1 VKQMCAL
8 ELWRTVFYLVLKVGG
23 GIEMRGK
30 HRGWSMPQEDAQRML
45 RLIEERIAAPDI
57 EARHKDA
64 LIRLRQLL
72 EEEIVAEA
80 ESEAAENHR
89 EAA

>member
-1 VKQMCAL
+1 
-8 ELWRTVFYLVLKVGG
+8 
-23 GIEMRGK
+23 
-30 HRGWSMPQEDAQRML
+30 ML